1 MVGDAAHQMTS
12 NLGHK
17 ENSIE
22 IVVSL
27 MNHSH
32 ALVKEKSNS
41 TAVYLD
47 TAFSRRQ
54 RQREAEVRK
63 IVRLMGMY
71 AYTLGYIWDLS

>member
-12 NLGHK
+12 NLGHE
-17 ENSIE
+17 ENPIE
-22 IVVSL
+22 IVASL

-41 TAVYLD
+41 RAVYLN

-54 RQREAEVRK
+54 KQREAKVKK
-63 IVRLMGMY
+63 IIRFTGMY
-71 AYTLGYIWDLS
+71 TCTLGYI